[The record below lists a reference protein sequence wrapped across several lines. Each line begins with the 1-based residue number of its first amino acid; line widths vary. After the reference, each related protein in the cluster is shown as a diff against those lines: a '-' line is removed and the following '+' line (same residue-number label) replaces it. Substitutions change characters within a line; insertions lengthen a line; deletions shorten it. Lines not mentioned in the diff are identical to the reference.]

1 MAAEVFMEKTARVL
15 SVKPASGPMAAV
27 EKVSEKALRVGPAKS

>member
-1 MAAEVFMEKTARVL
+1 MAAEVFMEKTARVF

-27 EKVSEKALRVGPAKS
+27 VKVSEKTFRLGPAKS